1 MNRTQVATT
10 DNPLDH
16 NERPLLAAAW
26 VNPPELAR
34 VCDAYGLHV
43 DDFRDRLCGV
53 AVGYLRYCAD
63 QGRAPDLRGA
73 ADDLADFGVPHV
85 LHELYLTLVETPV
98 TPRDSIADLVQAVT
112 RAADER
118 SDSLL
123 RDLCREAWRAMLRG
137 LRLDAEQHAKLHGD
151 DPLSRH
157 SPRNGRDK
165 RRPCERSPLFRVGGS
180 T

>member
-1 MNRTQVATT
+1 MNRTQLATP

-26 VNPPELAR
+26 VNAPELAR
-34 VCDAYGLHV
+34 VADAYGLHV

-63 QGRAPDLRGA
+63 QGRAPDLREA
-73 ADDLADFGVPHV
+73 ADVLADFGVPHA
-85 LHELYLTLVETPV
+85 LHELYLMLVETPV

-118 SDSLL
+118 TGRELTQ
-123 RDLCREAWRAMLRG
+123 LCRDTWRAMLRG
-137 LRLDAEQHAKLHGD
+137 LRLDAEDRQRREQRRRSLVPPNGTTVRGPLLHG
-151 DPLSRH
+151 
-157 SPRNGRDK
+157 
-165 RRPCERSPLFRVGGS
+165 RVVA
-180 T
+180 